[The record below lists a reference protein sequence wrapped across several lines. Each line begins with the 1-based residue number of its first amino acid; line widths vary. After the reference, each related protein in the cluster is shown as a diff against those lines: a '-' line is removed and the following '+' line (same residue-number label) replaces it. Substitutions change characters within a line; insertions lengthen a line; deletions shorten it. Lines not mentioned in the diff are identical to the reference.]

1 MSLTPNLKKLWNKL
15 TNSMKSK
22 FALFTLYA
30 QREADITRN
39 VIIDK
44 TSKIVMLTRL
54 FNEMEFNEMKN
65 KIEELLK

>member
-1 MSLTPNLKKLWNKL
+1 
-15 TNSMKSK
+15 
-22 FALFTLYA
+22 LYA
-30 QREADITRN
+30 QREAGITRN

-65 KIEELLK
+65 KVEELLK